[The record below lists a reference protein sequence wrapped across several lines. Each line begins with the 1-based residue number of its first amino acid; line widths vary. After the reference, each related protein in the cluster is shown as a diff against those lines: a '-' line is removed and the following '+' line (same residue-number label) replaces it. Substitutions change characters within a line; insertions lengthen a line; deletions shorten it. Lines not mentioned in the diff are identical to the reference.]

1 MRKLHYHL
9 ADPPELISDC
19 LRCKKPECT
28 NCLER
33 KLRTAPRK
41 AAQAGGA
48 ENFLLHVGNIST
60 ARQQNPLIWGLPIF
74 EFFC

>member
-41 AAQAGGA
+41 
-48 ENFLLHVGNIST
+48 T
-60 ARQQNPLIWGLPIF
+60 A
-74 EFFC
+74 

>member
-33 KLRTAPRK
+33 KLRAAPRK
-41 AAQAGGA
+41 AAQAGGGPGLRA
-48 ENFLLHVGNIST
+48 PRPRRGAGNRRAS
-60 ARQQNPLIWGLPIF
+60 P
-74 EFFC
+74 